1 MKAYVLML
9 ALGAGLLPSQLLA
22 DSPSGGAQMHAAKV
36 VGITIISPWLRATPK
51 GAPVAG
57 GYVTIRNAGGMPDR
71 LIGASLPMAAKGE
84 VHSMSMDNGVMHMR
98 RLDDGLAI
106 APGQTITLAPG
117 GDHLMF
123 IKPTAPLKVGDKVT
137 GSLTFARMGTIPV
150 TFAVAGMAART
161 APGTPE
167 KAPSGHGG
175 MPGMDMH

>member
-1 MKAYVLML
+1 MKTFGLML
-9 ALGAGLLPSQLLA
+9 GLAALLLPAQA
-22 DSPSGGAQMHAAKV
+22 PAQGPSGGTRTMHAAKV
-36 VGITIISPWLRATPK
+36 VGIAVTTPWLRATPK

-57 GYVTIRNAGGMPDR
+57 GYLTIKNAGGTPDR

-98 RLDDGLAI
+98 HLDDGLAI
-106 APGQTITLAPG
+106 APGQTIILAPG

-123 IKPTAPLKVGDKVT
+123 IKPTAPLKEGDTVT

-150 TFAVAGMAART
+150 TFTVAGMAAKT
-161 APGTPE
+161 APGT
-167 KAPSGHGG
+167 AATGGHEG